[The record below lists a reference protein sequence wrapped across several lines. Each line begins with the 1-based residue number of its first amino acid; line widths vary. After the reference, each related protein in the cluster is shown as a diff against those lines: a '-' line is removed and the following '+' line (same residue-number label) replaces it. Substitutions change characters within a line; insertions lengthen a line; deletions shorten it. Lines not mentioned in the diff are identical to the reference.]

1 MDILAK
7 DHGSPRWRI
16 GRHTNDTQVDGPN
29 DWMES
34 ERRQTRT
41 LEVDGSKGDGQ
52 GKLGATWHSR
62 GMSELQES
70 QYEKAL
76 NPTLGHY

>member
-1 MDILAK
+1 
-7 DHGSPRWRI
+7 
-16 GRHTNDTQVDGPN
+16 
-29 DWMES
+29 MES

-52 GKLGATWHSR
+52 GKLGATWHPR

-76 NPTLGHY
+76 NPMLGHY